1 MGYKKQV
8 DKLKE
13 LLENRE
19 MVMHSYKINYLW
31 LKRMYR
37 KAKINQEIAE
47 KYSRKLKKQHEAE
60 LNRLRVQVSRLKS
73 QINEEDIKLLSPDFE
88 YEKEIVKFRT
98 ELE

>member
-8 DKLKE
+8 EKLKE

-19 MVMHSYKINYLW
+19 MVMHNYKINYLW

-37 KAKINQEIAE
+37 KAKINEQIAE
-47 KYSRKLKKQHEAE
+47 KYSRKLKKQHENE

-73 QINEEDIKLLSPDFE
+73 QINEDDIKLLSPDFE